1 MPTWPTGQ
9 VCRMTGV
16 SSRTLRHYH
25 RIGLLRPAAV
35 GAGGVRHY
43 GRAELLRLQ
52 RILLMRELGLPLAD
66 IAAVLD
72 AGGDP
77 AGALRTHLRD
87 LLAERDRI
95 DTLVTTVRRTLDA
108 LEEEGTMGAL
118 DPETLFAGFDTAAY
132 TDRARAQWPAQWEQ
146 AARAADGRA
155 PADWEADRAGLAAQL
170 ERMAAHLAAGR
181 PVTDPAVQA
190 EVHDHYLRVSRMWT
204 PDADSFAHLGRV
216 YAEEGPWRE
225 VYEAVAPGLADYQ
238 CEAMA
243 AYALARLDT
252 RREGT

>member
-1 MPTWPTGQ
+1 MPSWSSGQ

-16 SSRTLRHYH
+16 SSRTLRYYH
-25 RIGLLRPAAV
+25 RIGLLRPARV
-35 GAGGVRHY
+35 GPGGVRHY

-52 RILLMRELGLPLAD
+52 RILLMRGLGLSLAG

-72 AGGDP
+72 ADRDP

-132 TDRARAQWPAQWEQ
+132 TERARTQWPEAWRQ
-146 AARAADGRA
+146 AGRAAAGRD
-155 PADWEADRAGLAAQL
+155 PAAWEADRAGLAAQL

-181 PVTDPAVQA
+181 PVDDPAVQA
-190 EVHDHYLRVSRMWT
+190 EVHEHYLGITRMWT
-204 PDADSFAHLGRV
+204 PDADAFIHLGRV

-252 RREGT
+252 RGEEA